1 MTVPRQLQI
10 VAALAVAAI
19 LILGSTWGYN
29 HWTRNGAAQTESP
42 TAAPTGSFRVTP
54 AQLAG
59 LKVQTVAERPFRT
72 EQVTEGKIALNADR
86 TTPVFSPFSGRVTRV
101 IAGLGDRVQ
110 SGASLAAIDA
120 SEFAQAQ
127 SDLSVAVAQ
136 LKLAQTKEQRA
147 KGLYDAKGGSLQDWQ
162 QAQTDFLAAQT
173 ALAAVRSRLRILGKS
188 DTQIATL
195 EAGGTLDPLAYIV
208 APIAGEVTDRQ
219 VGPGQ
224 YVQAGAGTP
233 VYTIGDLSSVWLVA
247 NVRESD
253 APQMRRGQAID
264 VRVNAFPGRIIHAK
278 LTYVAPVIDPVTH
291 RVAVHAEIDNH
302 DGSLKPEMS
311 ATFTIYTSEATP
323 VVSIPE
329 AAIVYEADTARVWV
343 VTAKDTLA
351 QRQISVGRRAGN
363 WMEVVSGLK
372 AGEQLVTSGSLFIDR
387 AAKPE

>member
-1 MTVPRQLQI
+1 M
-10 VAALAVAAI
+10 
-19 LILGSTWGYN
+19 
-29 HWTRNGAAQTESP
+29 
-42 TAAPTGSFRVTP
+42 
-54 AQLAG
+54 
-59 LKVQTVAERPFRT
+59 QTVAERPFRT

-110 SGASLAAIDA
+110 SGAPLAAIDA

-188 DTQIATL
+188 EPEIATL
-195 EAGGTLDPLAYIV
+195 EAGGTPTPSPTSSPQSPGRSPTAKWAPGSTCRPALAHPSTPSATCRPCGSSLTSASQI
-208 APIAGEVTDRQ
+208 AP
-219 VGPGQ
+219 
-224 YVQAGAGTP
+224 
-233 VYTIGDLSSVWLVA
+233 
-247 NVRESD
+247 D
-253 APQMRRGQAID
+253 ARGQAID
-264 VRVNAFPGRIIHAK
+264 VRVNAFPGRNIHAK

-323 VVSIPE
+323 
-329 AAIVYEADTARVWV
+329 
-343 VTAKDTLA
+343 
-351 QRQISVGRRAGN
+351 
-363 WMEVVSGLK
+363 
-372 AGEQLVTSGSLFIDR
+372 
-387 AAKPE
+387 